1 MYAAHMAKSA
11 RPLQLR
17 PPPCSLLKGGSTFD
31 VRRMFELFE
40 AVQHLCFVTT
50 HAPNTQRR
58 WLRTAHTVLHAYRDE
73 FYLQAFTVP
82 WLPYWQE
89 LHAQIERMRTPL
101 QDGGHT
107 ALAFSYLLNVICQ
120 ASTS

>member
-1 MYAAHMAKSA
+1 
-11 RPLQLR
+11 
-17 PPPCSLLKGGSTFD
+17 
-31 VRRMFELFE
+31 MFELFE

-58 WLRTAHTVLHAYRDE
+58 WLRTAYTVLQSYRDE
-73 FYLQAFTVP
+73 FHLQAFTVP

-101 QDGGHT
+101 QDGGH
-107 ALAFSYLLNVICQ
+107 AMLAFSFLLSVICQ
-120 ASTS
+120 VRPPIFAASELRARRVPLLQTALLTAKWLTPGRGSAT